1 MSLQAASSELQVT
14 FKRKQEALQVPVLP
28 GFRRQHTVSYG
39 PTCSGDGSGS
49 LAEPGSGIP
58 RTPSGAAPARGEA
71 APRPSQLGRSIPRNR
86 IGI

>member
-39 PTCSGDGSGS
+39 PTCVQETAAVRLQS
-49 LAEPGSGIP
+49 LARGFLA
-58 RTPSGAAPARGEA
+58 RRAARRLHAERLL
-71 APRPSQLGRSIPRNR
+71 LGRASSGVLFL
-86 IGI
+86 GIV